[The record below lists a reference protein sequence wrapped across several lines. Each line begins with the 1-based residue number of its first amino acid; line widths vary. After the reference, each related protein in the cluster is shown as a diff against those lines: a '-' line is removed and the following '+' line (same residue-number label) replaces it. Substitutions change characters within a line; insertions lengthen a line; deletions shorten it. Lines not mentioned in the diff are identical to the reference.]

1 MKNSQPERCELSLA
15 FRHSLATCLEALM
28 RSVLRAVL
36 YVRTY
41 ILQVGLGSRG
51 RERFTAVRKNKRR
64 SELLQLSHS
73 LKSTACQDRDNK
85 FADNTFAND
94 PNRVNRYALSAG

>member
-51 RERFTAVRKNKRR
+51 RERFTVVRKNKRR
-64 SELLQLSHS
+64 SELLQLIVSFIEI
-73 LKSTACQDRDNK
+73 DRPLAK
-85 FADNTFAND
+85 TGSGQQVCERF
-94 PNRVNRYALSAG
+94 NRVNRYALSAG